1 MKKGSYP
8 IRALA
13 YYAIA
18 VAGSAV
24 YGGQVCPLL
33 AEFSAWKLGLIILIP
48 LALAYG
54 LRGPLEVRLI
64 KPTAPY
70 RQPRMQFHMELG
82 LISLAGLT
90 STLTL
95 MFVYDFPILQ
105 SGLKLLLG
113 ILTVGLYAGLDL
125 ALARE
130 RTVIEVSRSGSA
142 SYEPPRQ
149 FSPITR
155 TFFLATSLV
164 LLFTTGIMML
174 VLVRDVHWLASQN
187 VSSETIAFMNRSVL
201 VEIGIIMGFLLIMLV
216 NLVLSYARNMRQLFM
231 NQTEVLE
238 NVSRG
243 DLTRQ
248 VPVITNNELGVIA
261 GHTNTMIR
269 SLREGVRM
277 REGLLIASEVQ
288 QHFLPDHA
296 PDLPGLDMAGT
307 AHFSDETGGDFFD
320 FIECEQP
327 GCTNYGVLV
336 GDVSGHGIGAALL
349 MAAGRALVRQS
360 ASLPA
365 PLSQRLGVANR
376 NLTRDVGESG
386 RFMTLFFMEI
396 DSTRGIGSWVNAGHQ
411 PPLFYDPATDQ
422 FSELKGKDIP
432 LGVER
437 DWMFHEYTMDLPT
450 SGQILVLGTDGAWE
464 AMNQHGEMFGA
475 DRFRE
480 TLRKSAGKNAR
491 DIILD
496 VVQAVHDFTDRTDQE
511 DDITLVV
518 IKGTDH

>member
-1 MKKGSYP
+1 MRKGSYP
-8 IRALA
+8 IRALT

-18 VAGSAV
+18 VVGSAI
-24 YGGQVCPLL
+24 YGGQVCPIL
-33 AEFSAWKLGLIILIP
+33 AEFSAWKLGLVILIP
-48 LALAYG
+48 LILAYG
-54 LRGPLEVRLI
+54 LRGPFEVRMV
-64 KPTAPY
+64 KPASLHL
-70 RQPRMQFHMELG
+70 QPRMQFRMEFG
-82 LISLAGLT
+82 LISLAGLA

-95 MFVYDFPILQ
+95 MFVYHFPLLH

-113 ILTVGLYAGLDL
+113 ILTVGLYAALDL

-130 RTVIEVSRSGSA
+130 RTVIEASRSGRA
-142 SYEPPRQ
+142 SYETPRK

-216 NLVLSYARNMRQLFM
+216 NLILSYARNMRQLFR

-307 AHFSDETGGDFFD
+307 ARFSDETGGDFFD

-327 GCTNYGVLV
+327 DCTHYGVLV

-376 NLTRDVGESG
+376 NLTRDVGETG
-386 RFMTLFFMEI
+386 RFMTLFFLEMAPEQGVG
-396 DSTRGIGSWVNAGHQ
+396 TWVNAGHQ
-411 PPLFYDPATDQ
+411 PPLFYDPATDE

-432 LGVER
+432 LGVEK
-437 DWMFHEYTMDLPT
+437 DWMFHEYTQNLPT
-450 SGQILVLGTDGAWE
+450 SGQILIMGTDGAWE
-464 AMNQHGEMFGA
+464 AMDPQGEMFGGE
-475 DRFRE
+475 RLRE
-480 TLRKSAGKNAR
+480 TLRKSAGKNAQ

-496 VVQAVHDFTDRTDQE
+496 VVEAVHNFTGRTTQE
-511 DDITLVV
+511 DDLTLVI
-518 IKGTDH
+518 IKGTNR